1 MSAGM
6 SGSRRTHSN
15 RIQIGPKRKIAFVC
29 SGGATKAG
37 AFHLGV
43 ALALQEQGFKFY
55 GGLNPSV
62 PQAGALGAAGQ
73 AARQLG
79 PMDISTYVGSSAGS
93 IIASY
98 LAAGYSL
105 DNIFNSFLARKPK
118 GDLSEFLPKVL
129 PRLTYQKMFKLR
141 AGLAREQLGQLA
153 QFTFIRKTISQL
165 LEGNFE
171 ALTQLQ
177 WLKATGLFSTAGIE
191 QYLREEVLLSNRF
204 QDYMADLFIVATQ
217 LNHSRKVVFGK
228 YSYQPPPWD
237 LSCQYD
243 NDVGISD
250 ACAASAALPVIF
262 APHAIKNQNNKV
274 IYYIDGEIRDTLS
287 THVAVDAG
295 CDLVFA
301 SYTHKPYH
309 FLREFGSLTDHGLPS
324 IIIQSI
330 YLLIEQKINN
340 HIYNRESN
348 RNAITEV
355 SRYCKDN
362 GLSEEHRRKICDI
375 LEQEL
380 HHRMDVDTIYIH
392 PSPNDSVAFFGDHF
406 SLSPNK
412 MTEIVKSGFRS
423 AIDVLRKYDFAD
435 RKGGSGPAMGSVGA
449 PNETSRGA

>member
-1 MSAGM
+1 MTSP
-6 SGSRRTHSN
+6 RRKAPGD

-55 GGLNPSV
+55 GGVQPVS
-62 PQAGALGAAGQ
+62 GAPRAP
-73 AARQLG
+73 G

-93 IIASY
+93 IIATY

-105 DNIFNSFLARKPK
+105 DNIFNSFLSRTPK
-118 GDLSEFLPKVL
+118 EPIDPADMTPKIL

-141 AGLAREQLGQLA
+141 PGLAKEQLN
-153 QFTFIRKTISQL
+153 QFSYLKRTISNL
-165 LEGNFE
+165 LEGNWQ
-171 ALTQLQ
+171 ALLQLK
-177 WLKATGLFSTAGIE
+177 WLKATGIFSTAGIE
-191 QYLREEVLLSNRF
+191 QYLREEVLPSNRF

-228 YSYQPPPWD
+228 YAYQPPPWD
-237 LSCQYD
+237 LTCQYD

-262 APHAIKNQNNKV
+262 SPHSIRNQNGNLV
-274 IYYIDGEIRDTLS
+274 YYIDGEIRDTLS
-287 THVAVDAG
+287 THIAIDAG

-309 FLREFGSLTDHGLPS
+309 FLREVGSLTDHGLPA
-324 IIIQSI
+324 IVIQSI

-340 HIYNRESN
+340 HVYNREFN

-355 SRYCKDN
+355 ARYCREN
-362 GLSEEHRRKICDI
+362 GVSEEHRRRICEI
-375 LEQEL
+375 LETEL
-380 HHRMDVDTIYIH
+380 HHRMEVDTIYIH
-392 PSPNDSVAFFGDHF
+392 PSPTDAQAFFGEHF

-412 MTEIVKSGFRS
+412 MTEIVKSGFRA
-423 AIDVLRKYDFAD
+423 AIETLRKYDFAD
-435 RKGGSGPAMGSVGA
+435 RQDRLEIGTASSTQKPS
-449 PNETSRGA
+449 E